1 MRLLGITIPDN
12 KQIHYGLTAVHGIGL
27 ARSAAI
33 LHNAGVDP
41 IKKTKD
47 VTEAEEKV
55 IRAEVEK
62 FTLEGDLRRQVSV
75 NIKRLK
81 DIHSYRGMRH
91 KLGLPARGQSTKNNS
106 RTVRGNV
113 RRTMGSG
120 RVKVSKT

>member
-12 KQIHYGLTAVHGIGL
+12 KQVLYGLTAVHGIGL
-27 ARSAAI
+27 SRSAEI
-33 LHNAGVDP
+33 LNIAGVDP
-41 IKKTKD
+41 VTKTKD
-47 VTEAEEKV
+47 VSEADEKK

-62 FTLEGDLRRQVSV
+62 FTLEGDLRRQKSI

-81 DIHSYRGMRH
+81 DINSYRGLRH
-91 KLGLPARGQSTKNNS
+91 KLALPVRGQSTKNNS